1 MRSETF
7 KSLVSKPVHD
17 FYGRALGKIIGIY
30 VDNLGQLKS
39 VGVDEGHGNL
49 KEYSSTNIVFEEGSL
64 VIVPKWRVEIE
75 KFKKENAIAQKRSKA
90 LDELLDDGE
99 IDREVYDN
107 LGKQYNIQSDNFKQS
122 YDDLSDSLKTRLD
135 ELDSRQSQLN
145 TFIANIKIQHKTG
158 EIDSDT
164 YDTTIDHITSMQKSD
179 ESERNDILGVIKSV
193 EANVQSTPE
202 DSDMTADST
211 ESPNMNA
218 DSTESPNMNADSDM
232 TADSTESPNMNE
244 DSNENKSMEE
254 PVVKTSDVVE
264 SSDDPDQHN
273 NQEQISNY

>member
-17 FYGRALGKIIGIY
+17 FYGRELGKIIGIY

-75 KFKKENAIAQKRSKA
+75 KFKKENEIAQKRSKA

-99 IDREVYDN
+99 IDQEVYDN
-107 LGKQYNIQSDNFKQS
+107 LGKQYNLQSDNFKQS

-179 ESERNDILGVIKSV
+179 ESERNDIMGVIKSV
-193 EANVQSTPE
+193 EANDQSTSE

-211 ESPNMNA
+211 ESP
-218 DSTESPNMNADSDM
+218 D
-232 TADSTESPNMNE
+232 MNE
-244 DSNENKSMEE
+244 NSNENESMEE

-264 SSDDPDQHN
+264 SSDDTDQYN

>member
-17 FYGRALGKIIGIY
+17 FYGRELGKIIGIY

-75 KFKKENAIAQKRSKA
+75 KFKKENEIAQKRSKA

-99 IDREVYDN
+99 IDQEVYDN
-107 LGKQYNIQSDNFKQS
+107 LGKQYNLQSDNFKQS

-164 YDTTIDHITSMQKSD
+164 YDTTINHITSMQKSD
-179 ESERNDILGVIKSV
+179 ESERNDIVGVIKSV
-193 EANVQSTPE
+193 EATEQSTLE

-211 ESPNMNA
+211 ESSNMNENSDMTT
-218 DSTESPNMNADSDM
+218 DSTESPS
-232 TADSTESPNMNE
+232 MNE
-244 DSNENKSMEE
+244 DSNENESMEE

-264 SSDDPDQHN
+264 SSDDTDQYN